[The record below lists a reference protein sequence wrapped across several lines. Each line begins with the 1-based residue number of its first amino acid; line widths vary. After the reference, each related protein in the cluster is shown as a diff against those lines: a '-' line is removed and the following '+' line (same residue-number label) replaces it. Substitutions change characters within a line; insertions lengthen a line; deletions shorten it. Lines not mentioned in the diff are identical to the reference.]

1 VYRNV
6 IYDAKNELCKLFTW
20 DKSGERVCYDM
31 SFNPYV
37 FYETNGKS
45 NGTSIFNTAVKKRSF
60 KTQYDR
66 YKFVKDCG
74 VTRVFENIPSEQQF
88 LIDQFWEHNESK
100 EFTQHPLKIHFIDI
114 ETYSPDTFPDVENPT
129 HPINVITVYDSIHNK
144 FFSWGT
150 KAYETTNIG
159 TNNSKINKQDIVYY
173 HCQTE
178 VEMLR
183 RYIEYT
189 KRDYPDVITG
199 WNSEL
204 FDIPYIVC
212 RMGRVLDEDEYK
224 QLSPVGEVFCRE
236 IAGQFGKSRYRWYIK
251 GVASLDYLDIYKKFS
266 MGLRPN
272 YKLDTIAE
280 IELGDKK
287 IDYGGINLA
296 TLADQDWKTFVDYN
310 IQDVNLLV
318 QMEEKLQYLKL
329 LRMLAYVG
337 LSPLESAMG
346 TLTVITGASVIQARK
361 DGYVIPTFVKEIN
374 KDGKYEGAYVGEPER
389 GFQQDIVSF
398 DANSLYPST
407 MITLNLSPET
417 KVGTIVEKND
427 THVVVKH
434 VNGKIFKL
442 THEKFLKFV
451 KKDRIT
457 ITKAKALFSQKTKGI
472 IPKIVDTLYSQRVEF
487 KKELDKTRRQ
497 LSKLNKTDPG
507 YRDKKLESETWWV
520 KQYTVK
526 ILINSIYGYF
536 GNKYA
541 PLGDSDIARSITL
554 TGQAVIKQSNKILYD
569 YVKKLTDNENLR
581 LEDIIKYNDTD
592 SSYISIKPINDHFGN
607 KLCNDKGKVSNET
620 YETVQSIEDHLNE
633 EITTWAKRTL
643 NSEDPRFVFKR
654 ECIADVGMFLEKK
667 RYVLHVLDD
676 EGIQVNK
683 FKYTGVE
690 VVRTTLPEPVKP
702 YIKKIIETMML
713 GQNLGETNKI
723 LHETYDIF
731 KDLPVEDI
739 AFAMGCK
746 EYDKYASRCHEF
758 NTCKGMPIH
767 VKASYIHNKILEK
780 LNIEH
785 KYETIGSGDKVRYF
799 YVQQPN
805 RYGINAIGYKYYYP
819 DEFKELFKID
829 RELMFDKIVYSII
842 ERFYDSVKWKAK
854 KPGMAVQTDLFDLL
868 AV

>member
-1 VYRNV
+1 MYRNV

-20 DKSGERVCYDM
+20 DVDGNRVCYDT

-37 FYETNGKS
+37 YYETNGKS
-45 NGTSIFNTAVKKRSF
+45 NGTSIFNTAVKKRTF

-74 VTRVFENIPSEQQF
+74 IKRVFENIPSEQQF
-88 LIDQFWEHNESK
+88 LIDQYWKENETP

-129 HPINVITVYDSIHNK
+129 HPINVITLYDSILNK
-144 FFSWGT
+144 FYSWGT
-150 KAYETTNIG
+150 KPYETTNIG
-159 TNNSKINKQDIVYY
+159 TTNNKIDKSSIIYC
-173 HCQTE
+173 HCKTE

-183 RYIEYT
+183 KYLEFT
-189 KRDYPDVITG
+189 MLDHPDIITG

-204 FDIPYIVC
+204 FDIPYIIT

-224 QLSPVGEVFCRE
+224 KLSPVGDVYCRE
-236 IAGQFGKSRYRWYIK
+236 VSGQFGQSRFRWYIK

-280 IELGDKK
+280 FELGDKK
-287 IDYGGINLA
+287 IDTGGINLA
-296 TLADQDWKTFVDYN
+296 TLADNNWKTFVDYN

-337 LSPLESAMG
+337 LAPLESAMG
-346 TLTVITGASVIQARK
+346 TLTVITGASVIQARN
-361 DGYVIPTFVKEIN
+361 DGYVIPTFIKDIN

-389 GFQQDIVSF
+389 GFQQDIISF

-417 KVGTIVEKND
+417 KVGSIIEKD
-427 THVVVKH
+427 STHVVVKH

-451 KKDRIT
+451 KKDKIT

-472 IPKIVDTLYSQRVEF
+472 IPKIVDKLYSQRVEF
-487 KKELDKTRRQ
+487 KKKMDKSRRELSNLDKKDY
-497 LSKLNKTDPG
+497 S
-507 YRDKKLESETWWV
+507 YRDKKLESETWWI

-569 YVKKLTDNENLR
+569 YVKNLTSNESLR
-581 LEDIIKYNDTD
+581 MEDVIKYNDTD
-592 SSYISIKPINDHFGN
+592 SSYISIKSINDHTGN
-607 KLCNDKGKVSNET
+607 ILCDNNGKITPET
-620 YETVQSIEDHLNE
+620 YKTAQDIEDHLNRE
-633 EITTWAKRTL
+633 MDVWARRTL

-676 EGIQVNK
+676 EGIPVNK

-690 VVRTTLPEPVKP
+690 VVRTTIPEPVKP
-702 YIKKIIETMML
+702 YIKKIIETMMITR
-713 GQNLGETNKI
+713 NLGETNKL

-731 KDLPVEDI
+731 KNLPVEDL

-746 EYDKYASRCHEF
+746 EYEKYASKCTDF

-785 KYETIGSGDKVRYF
+785 RYELIGSGDKVRYF

-819 DEFKELFKID
+819 EEFKEIFKVD

>member
-1 VYRNV
+1 MYRNI
-6 IYDAKNELCKLFTW
+6 IYDAKNETCKLFTW
-20 DKSGERVCYDM
+20 DNSGNRVCYDT

-37 FYETNGKS
+37 YYETNGKS
-45 NGTSIFNTAVKKRSF
+45 NGKSIFNTAVKKRSF
-60 KTQYDR
+60 RTQYDR

-74 VTRVFENIPSEQQF
+74 VKRVFENIPSEQQF
-88 LIDQFWEHNESK
+88 LIDQYWEKNESP
-100 EFTQHPLKIHFIDI
+100 EFTENPLKVLFIDI
-114 ETYSPDTFPDVENPT
+114 ETYSPDSFPDVDNPS
-129 HPINVITVYDSIHNK
+129 HPINVVTIYDTLQNK
-144 FFSWGT
+144 FYSWGT
-150 KAYETTNIG
+150 KQYDTTDIETPGGSIV
-159 TNNSKINKQDIVYY
+159 KKDILYY
-173 HCQTE
+173 HCKTE

-183 RYIEYT
+183 RFLDYI
-189 KRDYPDVITG
+189 KNDYPDIITG

-204 FDIPYIVC
+204 FDIPYIIS
-212 RMGRVLDEDEYK
+212 RMGRILDENEYK

-236 IAGQFGKSRYRWYIK
+236 IAGQFGKSRFRWYIK
-251 GVASLDYLDIYKKFS
+251 GVSSLDYLDIYKKFS
-266 MGLRPN
+266 MGLREN
-272 YKLDTIAE
+272 YKLDTIAQF
-280 IELGDKK
+280 ELGDKK
-287 IDYGGINLA
+287 IDYGGMNLA
-296 TLADQDWKTFVDYN
+296 QLADENWKTFVDYN

-318 QMEEKLQYLKL
+318 RMEEKLQYLKL

-361 DGYVIPTFVKEIN
+361 DGYVIPTFIKEN
-374 KDGKYEGAYVGEPER
+374 TKDGKYEGAYVGEPER

-417 KVGTIVEKND
+417 KIGSVVEKTPD
-427 THVVVKH
+427 HITVKH
-434 VNGKIFKL
+434 VNGKLFNL
-442 THEKFLKFV
+442 SHDKFLKFI
-451 KKDRIT
+451 KKEKIA

-472 IPKIVDTLYSQRVEF
+472 IPKIVDKLYAQRVEF
-487 KKELDKTRRQ
+487 KKELDRTRRE
-497 LSKLNKTDPG
+497 LSKLDPETSEYQNK
-507 YRDKKLESETWWV
+507 KNESETWWV

-541 PLGDSDIARSITL
+541 PMGDSDIARSITL

-569 YVKKLTDNENLR
+569 YIKQMTGNDNLR
-581 LEDIIKYNDTD
+581 VEDVVKYNDTD
-592 SSYISIKPINDHFGN
+592 SSYISIKCINDS
-607 KLCNDKGKVSNET
+607 KSLELCESGKVADHT
-620 YETVQSIEDHLNE
+620 YKIVQDIEDHLNV
-633 EITTWAKRTL
+633 EITKWAQRNL
-643 NSEDPRFVFKR
+643 NSHDPRFVFKR

-676 EGIQVNK
+676 EGIPVDK

-690 VVRTTLPEPVKP
+690 VVRTTIPEPVKP
-702 YIKKIIETMML
+702 YIKKIIETML
-713 GQNLGETNKI
+713 TTRNLGETNKL

-731 KDLPVEDI
+731 KSLEVEDI

-746 EYDKYASRCHEF
+746 EYDKYASRCDEF

-780 LNIEH
+780 LNIEN
-785 KYETIGSGDKVRYF
+785 KYESIGNGDKVRYL

-805 RYGINAIGYKYYYP
+805 RYGVNAIGYKYYYP
-819 DEFKELFKID
+819 DEFKEIFKVD

-842 ERFYDSVKWKAK
+842 ERFYDCVKWKAK
-854 KPGMAVQTDLFDLL
+854 KPGMAVQTDLFELFST
-868 AV
+868 

>member
-1 VYRNV
+1 MYRNI

-37 FYETNGKS
+37 YYETNGKS
-45 NGTSIFNTAVKKRSF
+45 NGTSIFSTPVKKRTF
-60 KTQYDR
+60 RTQYDR

-74 VTRVFENIPSEQQF
+74 VKRVFENIPSEQQF
-88 LIDQFWEHNESK
+88 LIDQFWKENEDK
-100 EFTQHPLKIHFIDI
+100 QFTQHPLKVHFIDI
-114 ETYSPDTFPDVENPT
+114 ETYSPDTFPDVDDPT
-129 HPINVITVYDSIHNK
+129 HPINVITLYDSLKNK
-144 FFSWGT
+144 FYSWGT
-150 KAYETTNIG
+150 KPYETTNIG
-159 TNNSKINKQDIVYY
+159 TANSKINKDDIIYY
-173 HCQTE
+173 HCKTE

-183 RYIEYT
+183 RYIDYVMI
-189 KRDYPDVITG
+189 DYPDIVTG

-204 FDIPYIVC
+204 FDIPYIIC
-212 RMGRVLDEDEYK
+212 RMGRVLDENEYK
-224 QLSPVGEVFCRE
+224 KLSPVGDVYCRE
-236 IAGQFGKSRYRWYIK
+236 IAGQFGRTRYRWFIK

-287 IDYGGINLA
+287 IDYGNINLA
-296 TLADQDWKTFVDYN
+296 QLADENWKTFVDYN

-337 LSPLESAMG
+337 LAPLESAMG
-346 TLTVITGASVIQARK
+346 TLTVITGASVIQARN
-361 DGYVIPTFVKEIN
+361 DGYVIPTFVKDFN

-417 KVGTIVEKND
+417 KVGTIVEKNAE
-427 THVVVKH
+427 HVVVKH

-442 THEKFLKFV
+442 SHEKFIKFV
-451 KKDRIT
+451 KKDKIA

-472 IPKIVDTLYSQRVEF
+472 IPKIVDKLYSQRVEF
-487 KKELDKTRRQ
+487 RDAMDKSRRE
-497 LSKLNKTDPG
+497 LSKLDKSDPS
-507 YRDKKLESETWWV
+507 YRDKKFESETFWV

-554 TGQAVIKQSNKILYD
+554 TGQAVIKQSNKILYE
-569 YVKKLTDNENLR
+569 YIKNLTGNENLR
-581 LEDIIKYNDTD
+581 LEDVIKYNDTD
-592 SSYISIKPINDHFGN
+592 SSYISIKSINDHFN
-607 KLCNDKGKVSNET
+607 QPLCVDGKVAET
-620 YETVQSIEDHLNE
+620 TYNTVQDIEEYLNK
-633 EITTWAKRTL
+633 EITTWAGKTL
-643 NSEDPRFVFKR
+643 NSHDPRFVFKR

-676 EGIQVNK
+676 EGIPVNK

-702 YIKKIIETMML
+702 YIKKIIETMMT

-723 LHETYDIF
+723 LNKTYDIF

-739 AFAMGCK
+739 SFSMGCK
-746 EYDKYASRCHEF
+746 EYDKYASRCTEF

-767 VKASYIHNKILEK
+767 VKSSYIYNTILDR
-780 LNIEH
+780 LDLTN
-785 KYETIGSGDKVRYF
+785 KYEPISSGDKVRYF

-805 RYGINAIGYKYYYP
+805 RYGVNAIGYKYYYP
-819 DEFKELFKID
+819 DEFKEIFKLD
-829 RELMFDKIVYSII
+829 RELMFDKIVFSII
-842 ERFYDSVKWKAK
+842 ERFYDCVKWKAK
-854 KPGMAVQTDLFDLL
+854 KPGMAVQTDLFELL
-868 AV
+868 A

>member
-1 VYRNV
+1 MYRNI

-37 FYETNGKS
+37 YYETNGKS
-45 NGTSIFNTAVKKRSF
+45 NGTSIFSTPVKKRTF
-60 KTQYDR
+60 RTQYDR

-74 VTRVFENIPSEQQF
+74 VKRVFENIPSEQQF
-88 LIDQFWEHNESK
+88 LIDQFWKENEDK
-100 EFTQHPLKIHFIDI
+100 QFTQHPLKVHFIDI
-114 ETYSPDTFPDVENPT
+114 ETYSPDTFPDVDDPT
-129 HPINVITVYDSIHNK
+129 HPINVITLYDSLKNK
-144 FFSWGT
+144 FYSWGT
-150 KAYETTNIG
+150 KPYETTNIG
-159 TNNSKINKQDIVYY
+159 TANSKINKDDIIYY
-173 HCQTE
+173 HCKTE

-183 RYIEYT
+183 RYIDYVMV
-189 KRDYPDVITG
+189 DYPDIVTG

-204 FDIPYIVC
+204 FDIPYIIC
-212 RMGRVLDEDEYK
+212 RMGRVLDENEYK
-224 QLSPVGEVFCRE
+224 KLSPVGDVYCRE
-236 IAGQFGKSRYRWYIK
+236 IAGQFGRTRYRWFIK

-287 IDYGGINLA
+287 IEYGNINLA
-296 TLADQDWKTFVDYN
+296 QLADENWKTFVDYN

-318 QMEEKLQYLKL
+318 QMEDKLQYLKL

-337 LSPLESAMG
+337 LAPLESAMG

-361 DGYVIPTFVKEIN
+361 DGYVIPTFVKDFN

-417 KVGTIVEKND
+417 KVGTIVEKNAE
-427 THVVVKH
+427 HVVVKH

-442 THEKFLKFV
+442 THDKFIKFV
-451 KKDRIT
+451 KKDKIA

-472 IPKIVDTLYSQRVEF
+472 IPKIVDKLYSQRVEF
-487 KKELDKTRRQ
+487 RDAMDKSRRE
-497 LSKLNKTDPG
+497 LSKLDKSDPS
-507 YRDKKLESETWWV
+507 YRDKKFESETFWV

-554 TGQAVIKQSNKILYD
+554 TGQAVIKQSNKILYE
-569 YVKKLTDNENLR
+569 YIKNLTGNENLR
-581 LEDIIKYNDTD
+581 LEDVIKYNDTD
-592 SSYISIKPINDHFGN
+592 SSYISIKSINDHFN
-607 KLCNDKGKVSNET
+607 QPLCVDGKVAET
-620 YETVQSIEDHLNE
+620 TYNTVQDIEEHLNK
-633 EITTWAKRTL
+633 EITTWAGKTL
-643 NSEDPRFVFKR
+643 NSHDPRFVFKR

-676 EGIQVNK
+676 EGIPVNK

-702 YIKKIIETMML
+702 YIKKIIETMMT

-723 LHETYDIF
+723 LNKTYDIF

-739 AFAMGCK
+739 SFSMGCK
-746 EYDKYASRCHEF
+746 EYDKYASRCTEF

-767 VKASYIHNKILEK
+767 VKSSYIYNTILDR
-780 LNIEH
+780 LDLTN
-785 KYETIGSGDKVRYF
+785 KYEPISSGDKVRYF

-805 RYGINAIGYKYYYP
+805 RYGVNAIGYKYYYP
-819 DEFKELFKID
+819 DEFKEIFELD
-829 RELMFDKIVYSII
+829 RELMFDKIVFSII
-842 ERFYDSVKWKAK
+842 ERFYDCVKWKAK
-854 KPGMAVQTDLFDLL
+854 KPGMAVQTDLFELL
-868 AV
+868 A

>member
-1 VYRNV
+1 MYRNI

-37 FYETNGKS
+37 YYETNGKS
-45 NGTSIFNTAVKKRSF
+45 NGTSIFSTPVKKRTF
-60 KTQYDR
+60 RTQYDR

-74 VTRVFENIPSEQQF
+74 VKRVFENIPSEQQF
-88 LIDQFWEHNESK
+88 LIDQFWKENEDK
-100 EFTQHPLKIHFIDI
+100 QFTQHPLKIHFIDI
-114 ETYSPDTFPDVENPT
+114 ETYSPDTFPDVDDPT
-129 HPINVITVYDSIHNK
+129 HPINVITLYDSLKNK
-144 FFSWGT
+144 FYSWGT
-150 KAYETTNIG
+150 KPYETTNIG
-159 TNNSKINKQDIVYY
+159 TANSKINKDDIIYY
-173 HCQTE
+173 HCKTE

-183 RYIEYT
+183 RYIDYVMI
-189 KRDYPDVITG
+189 DYPDIVTG

-204 FDIPYIVC
+204 FDIPYIIC
-212 RMGRVLDEDEYK
+212 RMGRVLDENEYK
-224 QLSPVGEVFCRE
+224 KLSPVGDVYCRE
-236 IAGQFGKSRYRWYIK
+236 IAGQFGRTRYRWFIK

-287 IDYGGINLA
+287 IDYGNINLA
-296 TLADQDWKTFVDYN
+296 QLADENWKTFVDYN

-337 LSPLESAMG
+337 LAPLESAMG
-346 TLTVITGASVIQARK
+346 TLTVITGASVIQARN
-361 DGYVIPTFVKEIN
+361 DGYVIPTFVKDFN

-417 KVGTIVEKND
+417 KVGTIVEKNAE
-427 THVVVKH
+427 HVVVKH

-442 THEKFLKFV
+442 THDKFIKFV
-451 KKDRIT
+451 KKDKIA

-472 IPKIVDTLYSQRVEF
+472 IPKIVDKLYTQRVEF
-487 KKELDKTRRQ
+487 RDAMDKSRLE
-497 LSKLNKTDPG
+497 LSKLDTSDPS
-507 YRDKKLESETWWV
+507 YRDKKFESETFWV

-554 TGQAVIKQSNKILYD
+554 TGQAVIKQSNKILYE
-569 YVKKLTDNENLR
+569 YIKNLTGNDNLR
-581 LEDIIKYNDTD
+581 LEDVIKYNDTD
-592 SSYISIKPINDHFGN
+592 SSYISIKSINDHFN
-607 KLCNDKGKVSNET
+607 QPLCENGKIADTT
-620 YETVQSIEDHLNE
+620 YKTAQDIEKHLNK
-633 EITTWAKRTL
+633 EITSWASRTL
-643 NSEDPRFVFKR
+643 NSHDPRFVFKR

-676 EGIQVNK
+676 EGIPVNK

-702 YIKKIIETMML
+702 YIKKIIETMMT

-723 LHETYDIF
+723 LNETYDIF

-739 AFAMGCK
+739 SFSMGCK
-746 EYDKYASRCHEF
+746 EYDKYASRCTEF

-767 VKASYIHNKILEK
+767 VKSSYIYNTILDR
-780 LNIEH
+780 LDLTN
-785 KYETIGSGDKVRYF
+785 KYEPISSGDKVRYF

-805 RYGINAIGYKYYYP
+805 RYGVNAIGYKYYYP
-819 DEFKELFKID
+819 DEFKEIFKLD
-829 RELMFDKIVYSII
+829 RELMFDKIVFSII
-842 ERFYDSVKWKAK
+842 ERFYDCVKWKAK
-854 KPGMAVQTDLFDLL
+854 KPGMAVQTDLFELL
-868 AV
+868 A

>member
-1 VYRNV
+1 MYRNI

-37 FYETNGKS
+37 YYETNGKS
-45 NGTSIFNTAVKKRSF
+45 NGTSIFSTPVKKRTF
-60 KTQYDR
+60 RTQYDR

-74 VTRVFENIPSEQQF
+74 VKRVFENIPSEQQF
-88 LIDQFWEHNESK
+88 LIDQFWKENEDK
-100 EFTQHPLKIHFIDI
+100 QFTQHPLKVHFIDI
-114 ETYSPDTFPDVENPT
+114 ETYSPDTFPDVDDPT
-129 HPINVITVYDSIHNK
+129 HPINVITLYDSLKNK
-144 FFSWGT
+144 FYSWGT
-150 KAYETTNIG
+150 KPYETTNIG
-159 TNNSKINKQDIVYY
+159 TANSKINKDDIIYY
-173 HCQTE
+173 HCKTE

-183 RYIEYT
+183 RYIDYVMI
-189 KRDYPDVITG
+189 DYPDIVTG

-204 FDIPYIVC
+204 FDIPYIIC
-212 RMGRVLDEDEYK
+212 RMGRVLDENEYK
-224 QLSPVGEVFCRE
+224 KLSPVGDVYCRE
-236 IAGQFGKSRYRWYIK
+236 IAGQFGRTRYRWFIK

-287 IDYGGINLA
+287 IDYGNINLA
-296 TLADQDWKTFVDYN
+296 QLADENWKTFVDYN

-318 QMEEKLQYLKL
+318 QMEDKLQYLKL

-337 LSPLESAMG
+337 LAPLESAMG
-346 TLTVITGASVIQARK
+346 TLTVITGASVIQARN
-361 DGYVIPTFVKEIN
+361 DGYVIPTFVKDFN

-417 KVGTIVEKND
+417 KVGTIVEKNAE
-427 THVVVKH
+427 HVVVKH

-442 THEKFLKFV
+442 SHEKFIKFV
-451 KKDRIT
+451 KKDKIA

-472 IPKIVDTLYSQRVEF
+472 IPKIVDKLYSQRVEF
-487 KKELDKTRRQ
+487 RDAMDKSRRE
-497 LSKLNKTDPG
+497 LSKLDKSDPS
-507 YRDKKLESETWWV
+507 YRDKKFESETFWV

-554 TGQAVIKQSNKILYD
+554 TGQAVIKQSNKILYE
-569 YVKKLTDNENLR
+569 YIKNLTGNENLR
-581 LEDIIKYNDTD
+581 LEDVIKYNDTD
-592 SSYISIKPINDHFGN
+592 SSYISIKSINDHFN
-607 KLCNDKGKVSNET
+607 QPLCVDGKVAET
-620 YETVQSIEDHLNE
+620 TYNTVQDIEEYLNK
-633 EITTWAKRTL
+633 EITTWAGKTL
-643 NSEDPRFVFKR
+643 NSHDPRFVFKR

-676 EGIQVNK
+676 EGIPVNK

-702 YIKKIIETMML
+702 YIKKIIETMMT

-723 LHETYDIF
+723 LNKTYDIF

-739 AFAMGCK
+739 SFSMGCK
-746 EYDKYASRCHEF
+746 EYDKYASRCTEF

-767 VKASYIHNKILEK
+767 VKSSYIYNTILDR
-780 LNIEH
+780 LDLTN
-785 KYETIGSGDKVRYF
+785 KYEPISSGDKVRYF

-805 RYGINAIGYKYYYP
+805 RYGVNAIGYKYYYP
-819 DEFKELFKID
+819 DEFKEIFKLD
-829 RELMFDKIVYSII
+829 RELMFDKIVFSII
-842 ERFYDSVKWKAK
+842 ERFYDCVKWKAK
-854 KPGMAVQTDLFDLL
+854 KPGMAVQTDLFELL
-868 AV
+868 A